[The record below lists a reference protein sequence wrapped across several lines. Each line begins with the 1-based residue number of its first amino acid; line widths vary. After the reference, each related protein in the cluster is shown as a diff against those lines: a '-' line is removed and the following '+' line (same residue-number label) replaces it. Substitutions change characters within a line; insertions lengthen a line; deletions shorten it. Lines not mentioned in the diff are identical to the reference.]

1 MQTVFDWLSL
11 IVFAGLA
18 VLFLQRSVDGESMGR
33 MVLYLP
39 PAAGCALANWLGNQ
53 GHEVFAVLLLAAS
66 IAFIVYVLKPAPFT
80 RS

>member
-33 MVLYLP
+33 MWLYLP
-39 PAAGCALANWLGNQ
+39 PAAGCALGNYLGNNDNAMP
-53 GHEVFAVLLLAAS
+53 AVLLLVAS
-66 IAFIVYVLKPAPFT
+66 IAYIIYVLKPAVF
-80 RS
+80 RR